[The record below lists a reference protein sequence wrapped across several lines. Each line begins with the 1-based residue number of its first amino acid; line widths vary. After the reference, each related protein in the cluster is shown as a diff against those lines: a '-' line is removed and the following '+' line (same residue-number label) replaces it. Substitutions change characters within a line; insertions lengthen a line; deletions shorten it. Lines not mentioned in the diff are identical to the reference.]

1 MVIILLLALIIAFS
15 LNLGAPS
22 AFSNMSSGALVLE
35 FMATLVISFLMIIRM
50 VPNKTAQSRFVNC
63 FLFGYTIS
71 LLILHF
77 YWTPVE
83 LVSAGFD
90 SARYYNYAAT
100 MTRGGVVL
108 DGLNYW
114 GVVFFYYVLFTV
126 FGLDPLVPLFL
137 NVLLVLYAILLLA
150 KFLCRVGVPYK
161 MSALLLLIPEIMYY
175 NDMSSREIL
184 CMVFGVIVILNFYK
198 VYNKESSVF
207 TMILSVFILMLMI
220 VIRPPYGI
228 GVILVMALYM
238 LFSARKKG
246 KVIFYGLIL
255 VAVAVVGVG
264 LAGNIGDTGSDVGQ
278 SLSSTIEDRVGG
290 DNTMGDDFIY
300 SQNSMAAKLIPHNP
314 VEFVVYGIIRTFAYV
329 IITPGD
335 ITDPINSF
343 NIITDKTGYIEWT
356 TLFMMLLIPGVYKTI
371 RNSFK
376 VSSEIKLLVIAFL
389 VFFFLVGVF
398 NTNLIQQRYR
408 LVYDLFY
415 FSLAIIYLTER
426 KRSKKKYSS
435 CPMSN
440 DKITTK

>member
-1 MVIILLLALIIAFS
+1 
-15 LNLGAPS
+15 
-22 AFSNMSSGALVLE
+22 
-35 FMATLVISFLMIIRM
+35 
-50 VPNKTAQSRFVNC
+50 
-63 FLFGYTIS
+63 
-71 LLILHF
+71 
-77 YWTPVE
+77 
-83 LVSAGFD
+83 
-90 SARYYNYAAT
+90 
-100 MTRGGVVL
+100 
-108 DGLNYW
+108 
-114 GVVFFYYVLFTV
+114 
-126 FGLDPLVPLFL
+126 
-137 NVLLVLYAILLLA
+137 
-150 KFLCRVGVPYK
+150 
-161 MSALLLLIPEIMYY
+161 
-175 NDMSSREIL
+175 
-184 CMVFGVIVILNFYK
+184 MVFGVYVILNFYL
-198 VYNKESSVF
+198 VYNKEISK
-207 TMILSVFILMLMI
+207 MKIIPALFILLLMI

-228 GVILVMALYM
+228 GAVLVVGLYI
-238 LFSARKKG
+238 LFSTKEIKK
-246 KVIFYGLIL
+246 IIL
-255 VAVAVVGVG
+255 YVAIILGIVVVGVYA
-264 LAGNIGDTGSDVGQ
+264 AGNIGDTSSDVSE
-278 SLSSTIEDRVGG
+278 SLSSTIEDRVDG

-398 NTNLIQQRYR
+398 NTNFIQQRYR